1 MDFFVQLAAQHDSV
15 GSGLFSASCWGIVA
29 VVLGAFIGS
38 FLNVV
43 IYRVPRGMSV
53 NKPARSF
60 CPGCEK
66 QIPWYRNI
74 PVVTWLLQRGR
85 CAGCKATIPV
95 RYLLVEVLTAILFGA
110 VWWFYAG
117 PEMFLGWVLV
127 ALLVAIS
134 FIDGEHYIIP
144 VNWCWVAIIIAVLAS
159 YVFANLHFPGDL
171 QRNGGLLGAVIQD
184 KEIAFKWAGVIS
196 SFMGFVFG
204 YLVLVA
210 VVLLGKIAFGK
221 RKISCE
227 QSEQWSLKEPE
238 TELDQL
244 QFILGDES
252 LDWGEV
258 FYRKADRI
266 ELQGANF
273 LVDGKPVKGESLTIW
288 ERQVCIGDRKFDI
301 EKIESLSGE
310 ATKVV
315 IPREAMGAGDPP
327 FLGMIGAFLG
337 PLAVIFTLCASC
349 LYALIAAI
357 LGRVGYG
364 KPLPFGPFLALG
376 ALTWMFGGYRL
387 MLWYLNWVLV

>member
-1 MDFFVQLAAQHDSV
+1 MNSFV
-15 GSGLFSASCWGIVA
+15 LFSDSYWGIVA

-66 QIPWYRNI
+66 QIPWYRNL
-74 PVVTWLLQRGR
+74 PVLTWILQRGR

-95 RYLLVEVLTAILFGA
+95 RYLLVEMLTAILFGA

-144 VNWCWVAIIIAVLAS
+144 VNWCWVAIILAIAGS
-159 YVFANLHFPGDL
+159 YFIANLHFPG
-171 QRNGGLLGAVIQD
+171 GLLRGSGVINAFIQD
-184 KEIAFKWAGVIS
+184 GEIAFKWAGVTS
-196 SFMGFVFG
+196 SVTGFLLG
-204 YLVLVA
+204 YLGLVA

-221 RKISCE
+221 RKITCDN
-227 QSEQWSLKEPE
+227 SEMWSLREPE
-238 TELDQL
+238 TDDDQL
-244 QFILGDES
+244 QFILGDEAI
-252 LDWGEV
+252 DWGEV
-258 FYRKADRI
+258 FYRKTDRI
-266 ELQGANF
+266 ELRGANF
-273 LVDGKPVKGESLTIW
+273 LVDGKLVKGQDLTIW
-288 ERQVCIGDRKFDI
+288 EREVHIGDEKFDI

-310 ATKVV
+310 ATEVV

-337 PLAVIFTLCASC
+337 PWAVILTLSASAI
-349 LYALIAAI
+349 YALIAAI
-357 LGRVGYG
+357 LGRVGVG
-364 KPLPFGPFLALG
+364 KPLPFGPFI
-376 ALTWMFGGYRL
+376 
-387 MLWYLNWVLV
+387 